1 MNLRRE
7 GALREA
13 EAFRTLRRAAL
24 GEGDEIEQRARD
36 LDYGDSETAGL
47 LKARATVARDHLRA
61 TRGAGDVLAVVPLL
75 EGLRRLA
82 PAPDTERRVRV
93 GSAWVPWSVFG
104 SYAALLEAAR
114 NAERAESPA
123 QRDRVVKQAI
133 WDGEGGGDL
142 LFWN

>member
-24 GEGDEIEQRARD
+24 AEVDEIEARAHR

-47 LKARATVARDHLRA
+47 LKARATVTRDHLRA
-61 TRGAGDVLAVVPLL
+61 TRDAGDVLAVVPLL

-104 SYAALLEAAR
+104 SYDALLVAAR
-114 NAERAESPA
+114 KIGAEESPE
-123 QRDRVVKQAI
+123 QRSRVLVAGAR
-133 WDGEGGGDL
+133 WDGDGKDYPAI
-142 LFWN
+142 